1 MINQFD
7 FLNTHPSSTASI
19 LPSTLLFTVEHANP
33 LEIVAMTSNHIFN
46 VTDEKTCHELA
57 KLGNKKDDFSE
68 ETFSPIGRKNSTNSN
83 AAEGNEY
90 LKKSA
95 SKKTRSRCVN
105 SWTDCPVCGRNVM
118 QNEVAQKGMLYE
130 YCTECWKKL
139 NGRRTV
145 NIRKRKESFFC
156 SKNVNK
162 WISKEEMLEDF
173 LEIYGLIEGRRCFA
187 GTNF

>member
-1 MINQFD
+1 MINHLD
-7 FLNTHPSSTASI
+7 FSNVHPSSTASI
-19 LPSTLLFTVEHANP
+19 LPSTLLLNVEHANP
-33 LEIVAMTSNHIFN
+33 VEIVAKTNFQIFKI
-46 VTDEKTCHELA
+46 TDEKPCHELV

-90 LKKSA
+90 LRDSA
-95 SKKTRSRCVN
+95 SNKTRSRCIN
-105 SWTDCPVCGRNVM
+105 SWTDCPVCGRNVI
-118 QNEVAQKGMLYE
+118 QNELAQKGMQYE

-139 NGRRTV
+139 NGRRVV

-156 SKNVNK
+156 SKNFDK

-173 LEIYGLIEGRRCFA
+173 LEIYGLVERRR
-187 GTNF
+187 